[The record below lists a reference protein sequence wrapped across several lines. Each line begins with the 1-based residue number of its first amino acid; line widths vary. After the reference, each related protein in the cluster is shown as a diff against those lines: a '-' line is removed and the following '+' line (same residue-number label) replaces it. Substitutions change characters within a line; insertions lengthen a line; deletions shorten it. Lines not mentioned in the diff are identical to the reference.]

1 MAIEFFTTPLKYS
14 VLLTSTKEIVMD
26 PNLMNVEVD
35 GLVRRLVE
43 SDQTKWPALEEL
55 RAWWGGRRR

>member
-1 MAIEFFTTPLKYS
+1 MYLKKCP

-26 PNLMNVEVD
+26 PNLMNVEMD